1 MGQTQTLKDPRRAMH
16 RIIRITATIEATQAL
31 AWPHF
36 AGSTLRGAWGRA
48 LRKAA
53 CVTGQP
59 QCTGCPL
66 RNSCAYGVVFDPAPA
81 AQPLHPS
88 FRDGLPRYVMQ
99 PPPLGARRLAP
110 GQRQS
115 FSLLLLPGTQAHHH
129 LIQHILRSAVETQL
143 MQAGLFKLVD
153 TQVSD
158 TSCTAGQTSA
168 DAPQNHQAGTDRAAT
183 TTLRWQTPLR
193 LQHQGKPIFK
203 PSLLDPRKL
212 VQALLRRQ
220 MQWCQL
226 TAQTLPDPQQHTQ
239 AAGVCTLDTRKM
251 QWHDM
256 QRHSGTQN
264 DKLPLGGLIGS
275 ALLTGPAH
283 ALQTLQPLLQ
293 MGEQLQIGKE
303 TVMGLGRYQLSALQ
317 PG

>member
-1 MGQTQTLKDPRRAMH
+1 MH
-16 RIIRITATIEATQAL
+16 SIIRITATIEATQVL

-59 QCTGCPL
+59 QCTGCTL

-88 FRDGLPRYVMQ
+88 FRDGLPRYLVQ
-99 PPPLGARRLAP
+99 PPPLGARRLAT

-115 FSLLLLPGTQAHHH
+115 FTLVLLPGTQSHHH
-129 LIQHILRSAVETQL
+129 LIRHILRSAVETQL

-153 TQVSD
+153 TQVSEVR
-158 TSCTAGQTSA
+158 CTAGQPSA
-168 DAPQNHQAGTDRAAT
+168 NAPQKHQAHTSKAAT
-183 TTLRWQTPLR
+183 TILRWQTPLR

-203 PSLLDPRKL
+203 PPLLDPLKL

-226 TAQTLPDPQQHTQ
+226 TAQALPDPQAHIQ
-239 AAGVCTLDTRKM
+239 AASACTLDTRQM

-256 QRHSGTQN
+256 QRHSGTQSDN
-264 DKLPLGGLIGS
+264 LPLGGLIGS
-275 ALLTGPAH
+275 ASLTGPPH
-283 ALQTLQPLLQ
+283 ALQALQPLLH
-293 MGEQLQIGKE
+293 MGELLQIGKE
-303 TVMGLGRYQLSALQ
+303 AVMGLGRYQLSTAQ
-317 PG
+317 SG